1 MSSGD
6 TEGVLGQANAW
17 DFRSLEVALDQ
28 RERTRKGM
36 EWASK
41 ILKANSNDKGQVDTH
56 EGGRPLLE
64 MTKGQRS
71 PLAQPLLGRGEQ
83 EGSENISGSHQGGR
97 VLGLSLPEA
106 ISAKVEKPWP
116 CLQEEPDRK
125 VCDLRQNPCFSAEVG
140 QGPWAQ
146 LQAPGHQQ
154 QGRGAG
160 FPWARCSHP
169 PHLDSTALILQH
181 REKIIRKKNS
191 LP

>member
-1 MSSGD
+1 M
-6 TEGVLGQANAW
+6 
-17 DFRSLEVALDQ
+17 
-28 RERTRKGM
+28 
-36 EWASK
+36 
-41 ILKANSNDKGQVDTH
+41 
-56 EGGRPLLE
+56 E
-64 MTKGQRS
+64 MTEGQRS

-83 EGSENISGSHQGGR
+83 EGSENISGSHQGGC

-154 QGRGAG
+154 RGRGAG

-181 REKIIRKKNS
+181 REKIIRKKTLCRRQTVVSSES
-191 LP
+191 LLQYGNCFYTILYGIRRRKSPRVLLKCVGR